1 MACMREASMTNQHDK
16 VTTELIQQWI
26 ATFREMPVLI
36 DPDLMRAVLN
46 DRPQPGKTP

>member
-1 MACMREASMTNQHDK
+1 MTETHGEDIDA
-16 VTTELIQQWI
+16 LIQRWI

-46 DRPQPGKTP
+46 DRPQPGKTR